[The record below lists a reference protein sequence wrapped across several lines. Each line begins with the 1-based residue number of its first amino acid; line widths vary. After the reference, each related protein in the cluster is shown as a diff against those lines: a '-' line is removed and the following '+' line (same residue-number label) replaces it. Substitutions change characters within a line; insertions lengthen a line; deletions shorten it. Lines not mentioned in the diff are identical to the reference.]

1 MKENFYSIQCH
12 CSTQAV
18 NQAGAGP
25 YSELVTCRIPASVP
39 DAVSTLFVLEDEHV
53 DACQLSPSVCLALNW
68 EEPCNNGAEITSY
81 NIDLGDISI
90 PVGNVTSYVIHD
102 LLPETSYRW
111 VQFFV
116 VFIQD
121 EITWFNSTWEMFM
134 ACRGSRKKPN
144 ETRNLQ

>member
-1 MKENFYSIQCH
+1 MKENIYSIQCH

-144 ETRNLQ
+144 EPRNLQ